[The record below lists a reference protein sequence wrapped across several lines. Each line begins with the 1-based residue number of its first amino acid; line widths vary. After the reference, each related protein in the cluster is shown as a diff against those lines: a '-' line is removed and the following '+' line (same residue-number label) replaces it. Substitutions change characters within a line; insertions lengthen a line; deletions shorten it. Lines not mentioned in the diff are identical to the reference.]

1 MSALLNTALTKG
13 LSGEGISTGEAMEI
27 TAAYSENFYEI
38 LAITDKIRKK
48 FHGLEVNLCSIVNA
62 KSGLCAEDCSFCA
75 QSVKYNTGVDTFS
88 MAGPDKVLKV
98 ALAAEERGARE
109 FSIVTSGTK
118 VEKESDVAL
127 MEKTLSAMRDSTEM
141 ERCASIGMVG
151 RETLKRLKEAGL
163 QSFHH
168 NLETSRSFFPNI
180 CTTHD
185 YDDDITAVRTAK
197 ELGLY
202 VCSGGIFGLG
212 ESWAHRVELAA
223 TLKSLDVD
231 SIPVNFLN
239 PRPGTPL
246 EEATNLTPREG
257 LMIIAILRLILP
269 DKDIVVCGGR
279 DTNLRDMQALLFSA
293 GANGMMIGDY
303 LTTPGRDSEKDLKMI
318 KDLGLT
324 PRGSCIS

>member
-1 MSALLNTALTKG
+1 MRALLNTALSKG
-13 LSGEGISTGEAMEI
+13 LSGEGISGDEAMEL
-27 TAAYSENFYEI
+27 TASYQENFYEI
-38 LAITDKIRKK
+38 LSITDKVRKK
-48 FHGLEVNLCSIVNA
+48 FHGIEVNLCSIVNA

-88 MAGPDKVLKV
+88 MAGPEKVIS
-98 ALAAEERGARE
+98 AAIAAEKRGARE

-118 VEKESDVAL
+118 VEKDSDVAL
-127 MEKTLSAMRDSTEM
+127 LEKTLSAMRQNSSM

-151 RETLKRLKEAGL
+151 KATLTRLKDAGL
-163 QSFHH
+163 ESFHH
-168 NLETSRSFFPNI
+168 NLETSRSFFPSI

-185 YDDDITAVRTAK
+185 YDDDVEAVRVAK

-212 ESWAHRVELAA
+212 ESWSDRVELAA
-223 TLKSLDVD
+223 TLKDLDVD

-246 EEATNLTPREG
+246 EAAKNLNPREC
-257 LMIIAILRLILP
+257 LMIIALIRLMMP
-269 DKDIVVCGGR
+269 AKDIVVCGGR
-279 DTNLRDMQALLFSA
+279 DTNLRDMQALLFVA

-303 LTTPGRDSEKDLKMI
+303 LTTPGRDSDKDLKMI
-318 KDLGLT
+318 EDLGLV
-324 PRGSCIS
+324 PKGSCPS

>member
-1 MSALLNTALTKG
+1 MKALLERGLAKG
-13 LSGEGISTGEAMEI
+13 LSGEGISEDEALKL
-27 TAAYSENFYEI
+27 TASYSDFFYEI
-38 LAITDKIRKK
+38 LSITDRVRKR
-48 FHGLEVNLCSIVNA
+48 FHGFEVNLCSIVNA

-88 MAGPDKVLKV
+88 MAGPDKVLNAAIK
-98 ALAAEERGARE
+98 AEERGARE

-127 MEKTLSAMRDSTEM
+127 LEKTLFAMRESTEM

-151 RETLKRLKEAGL
+151 RETLTRLKGAGL
-163 QSFHH
+163 ESFHH

-180 CTTHD
+180 CTTHN
-185 YDDDITAVRTAK
+185 YDDDVVAVRTAK

-212 ESWAHRVELAA
+212 ESWADRVELAQ
-223 TLKSLDVD
+223 TLKELDVD

-246 EEATNLTPREG
+246 ENAKNLTPREC
-257 LMIIAILRLILP
+257 LMIIAVLRLILP

-303 LTTPGRDSEKDLKMI
+303 LTTPGRDSTADLKMI
-318 KDLGLT
+318 EDLGLR
-324 PRGSCIS
+324 PKGSCRS

>member
-1 MSALLNTALTKG
+1 MRALLEKGLAKG
-13 LSGEGISTGEAMEI
+13 LSGEGISSAEALEL
-27 TAAYSENFYEI
+27 TASYNDYLYEI
-38 LAITDKIRKK
+38 LSITNRVRKH

-62 KSGLCAEDCSFCA
+62 KSGLCAEDCSFCS
-75 QSVKYNTGVDTFS
+75 QSVKYNTGVETFP
-88 MAGPDKVLKV
+88 MAGPDKVV
-98 ALAAEERGARE
+98 EAAIKAQERGARE

-127 MEKTLSAMRDSTEM
+127 LEKTLEGMKKASSM

-151 RETLKRLKEAGL
+151 RETLTRLKDAGL
-163 QSFHH
+163 ESFHH
-168 NLETSRSFFPNI
+168 NLETSRNFFPNI
-180 CTTHD
+180 CTTHK
-185 YDDDITAVRTAK
+185 YDDDVVAVRTAK

-212 ESWAHRVELAA
+212 ESWADRIELAQ
-223 TLKSLDVD
+223 TLKELDVD

-246 EEATNLTPREG
+246 EEAENLTPQDC

-279 DTNLRDMQALLFSA
+279 ATNLRDMQALLFSA

-303 LTTPGRDSEKDLKMI
+303 LTTPGRDSKADLKMI
-318 KDLGLT
+318 EDLGLR
-324 PRGSCIS
+324 PKGSCRS

>member
-1 MSALLNTALTKG
+1 MRVLLKTALAKG
-13 LSGEGISTGEAMEI
+13 LSSEGISSDEALLL
-27 TAAYSENFYEI
+27 TASYSDFFYEI
-38 LAITDKIRKK
+38 LSVTNKVRKR
-48 FHGLEVNLCSIVNA
+48 FHGKEVNLCSIVNA
-62 KSGLCAEDCSFCA
+62 KSGLCAEDCSFCS
-75 QSVKYNTGVDTFS
+75 QSVKYNTGVETFP
-88 MAGPDKVLKV
+88 MAGPDKVV
-98 ALAAEERGARE
+98 EAAIKAQERGARE

-127 MEKTLSAMRDSTEM
+127 LEKTLSAMREASGM

-151 RETLKRLKEAGL
+151 RETLKRLKDAGL
-163 QSFHH
+163 ESFHH

-185 YDDDITAVRTAK
+185 YDDDVEAVRLAK

-212 ESWAHRVELAA
+212 ESWADRVELAL
-223 TLKSLDVD
+223 TLKELDVD

-246 EEATNLTPREG
+246 EGASNLTPREC
-257 LMIIAILRLILP
+257 LMIIALLRLIMP

-279 DTNLRDMQALLFSA
+279 DTNLRDMQALLFCA

-303 LTTPGRDSEKDLKMI
+303 LTTPGRDSAQDLKMI
-318 KDLGLT
+318 EDLGLS
-324 PRGSCIS
+324 PKGSCHD

>member
-1 MSALLNTALTKG
+1 MKALLERGLAKG
-13 LSGEGISTGEAMEI
+13 LSGEGISAVEALEL
-27 TAAYSENFYEI
+27 TASYSDFFYEI
-38 LAITDKIRKK
+38 LSVTDKIRRK

-88 MAGPDKVLKV
+88 MAGPEKVLKA
-98 ALAAEERGARE
+98 ALTAEKNGARE

-118 VEKESDVAL
+118 VEKESDVTL
-127 MEKTLSAMRDSTEM
+127 LENTLSAMRESSEM

-151 RETLKRLKEAGL
+151 RETLTRLKDAGL
-163 QSFHH
+163 ESFHH

-185 YDDDITAVRTAK
+185 YDDDVAAVRRAK

-212 ESWAHRVELAA
+212 ESWADRVELAQ
-223 TLKSLDVD
+223 TLKELDVD
-231 SIPVNFLN
+231 SIPVNCLN

-246 EEATNLTPREG
+246 AGAANLVPQDC

-279 DTNLRDMQALLFSA
+279 ATNLRDMQALLFSA

-303 LTTPGRDSEKDLKMI
+303 LTTPGRDSKADLKMI
-318 KDLGLT
+318 EDLGLS
-324 PRGSCIS
+324 PKGSCRS

>member
-1 MSALLNTALTKG
+1 MRALLHTALAKG
-13 LSGEGISTGEAMEI
+13 LSGEGISSAEAMEL
-27 TAAYSENFYEI
+27 TDSYQENFYEI
-38 LAITDKIRKK
+38 LSITDKVRRH
-48 FHGLEVNLCSIVNA
+48 FHGVEVNLCSIVNA

-88 MAGPDKVLKV
+88 MAGPDRVIKA
-98 ALAAEERGARE
+98 ALAAEGRGARE

-127 MEKTLSAMRDSTEM
+127 LEQTLSDMREASVM

-151 RETLKRLKEAGL
+151 RATLSRLKNAGL
-163 QSFHH
+163 ESFHH

-180 CTTHD
+180 CTTHN
-185 YDDDITAVRTAK
+185 YDDDVTAVRTAK

-212 ESWAHRVELAA
+212 ESWSHRVELAD
-223 TLKSLDVD
+223 TLKALDVD

-246 EEATNLTPREG
+246 ENAKNLTPRDC

-279 DTNLRDMQALLFSA
+279 DTNLRDMQALLFTA

-303 LTTPGRDSEKDLKMI
+303 LTTPGRDSGKDLKMI
-318 KDLGLT
+318 EDLGLR
-324 PRGSCIS
+324 PRGSCRS